1 MAEFRLIVETDARN
15 HRAEFRLLDESGAQL
30 GYQAVSLPDHG
41 LSYWEGLFDTR
52 RYVDRYAGNTQWEGS
67 DHPATKEEILDRL
80 GVFLGETVLGPEIMA
95 ALTRHRMRRTLLVH
109 LPNTAENPLAA
120 AFARVPWEIARSSP
134 ADAPLLHRN
143 LIVRMVTEDTAKPD
157 SLVLAEAQKV
167 ADGEA
172 PLKAL
177 FVFAE
182 APGSRPLSM
191 RLERDKLR
199 DLFFR
204 DVLPRNNV
212 RVDFLCHGVT
222 REMLKRR
229 IKDAGG
235 YHILH
240 WSGHGHYNELELLG
254 ADGKPDRI
262 TGPQLAD
269 LFAQAGGFIPHL
281 VFLSS
286 CLSGTFIDVKSWEQ
300 LQALA
305 TGTATGAEA
314 GADSAGPAA
323 KPDDSSQKATDRK
336 AGDRLLDHLMTEENG
351 YTGTALTLLRSGVP
365 QVAAMRYEVG
375 DDYARELAVNFYRHL
390 LADTGGHSAD
400 GALSLA
406 RGDLLEDTEE
416 AARLGV
422 INHATPLMFGQSG
435 RLVAPKAGRSGQL
448 AERDPK
454 PWPLLS
460 GGAKELDPRPDFT
473 GRGRELTRLNL
484 EWLAPGGPAATVI
497 QGLAGMGKTALASEA
512 IHLWHPRF
520 QWVFAFQSKPTE
532 TTVEEFF
539 RQMDIRLTMESGAY
553 RDRVAGSPYA
563 RIFLEPGPNLP
574 PEARY
579 PRMRTNLIAA
589 LRDEAALIVLDNFE
603 ANLKAFPDGDG
614 YACRNPEWDALLAE
628 LAAELPATE
637 SRLLITTRHLPAAL
651 AENPDAL
658 WLPLGP
664 LPMGEAAVF
673 VRSHEGLRRLIHD
686 PQKGTALFRRLL
698 SVTRCHPLIL
708 NRLAALAG
716 EPAELDRALDTLENQ
731 GYRNLPDL
739 FAGAADRKAEWDYL
753 EEVAAG
759 AVDFLIERLSPEARR
774 LLWMVTLANE
784 PVTEELI
791 AGVWG
796 GKALVD
802 EKANQLRRLLK
813 LVEMIPSMKEDEQ
826 LQAMLAQIPPELRE
840 KLEAGEDS
848 DDTPDG
854 PPLGEMLNRLHVS
867 GLISRETDPAAE
879 AEAPVFSFHELVR
892 ERMAEWMAARPDE
905 TGGRDR
911 EAVWIAYGERYAAA
925 FKQISASGKERAMET
940 AAEAGRRALVYMVRA
955 RAYDKLGSFASNLI
969 ANTRNPALLRG
980 VIAELKGVADTL
992 PAGEARWK
1000 GRANLA
1006 TAFLQSGRP
1015 DESLPFYEQAA
1026 AEAEA
1031 ARHWSDV
1038 GVICGNWA
1046 NALGDVGRLAE
1057 SKATQLKSAEAYK
1070 TAGDPEIKVIGREL
1084 EALRIDVYQ
1093 GHAETAL
1100 PEIES
1105 RLETLRRWWQ
1115 RRKAGEPAPE
1125 APDDRVLARAL
1136 VSGLD
1141 TAEYANGQLKNWDV
1155 CLKLLEEIEQ
1165 TKKDTGQSR
1174 HEQMQTRFN
1183 QYFPLI
1189 KLGRLDDARRALEEC
1204 LSVFREADDLT
1215 MQTKALSALADVW
1228 DERGDIRQAIELERR
1243 ALDVRN
1249 RLPDP
1254 GDRAI
1259 SHLNLGNYLYKLGNK
1274 EESAQHHLAAG
1285 IYYLCTGRHD
1295 PNWMGNLRNR
1305 IRREAQAN
1313 STYTLPRIPALLARP
1328 EFAPLNRWL
1337 AERGEDLEAL
1347 QGRVDGL
1354 VGEAANTEDTKDP
1367 MAVMPEPVKQVMAQL
1382 IQAAMAGQDVAPLLE
1397 EFRAKIKEAA
1407 PGNDAAIDEMVNGLA
1422 EQLAGLKD
1430 SGGEAE
1436 KR

>member
-1 MAEFRLIVETDARN
+1 MAEFRLIVETDAAN
-15 HRAEFRLLDESGAQL
+15 HRAEFRLKDESGAQL
-30 GYQAVSLPDHG
+30 GYQAVALPDHG

-52 RYVDRYAGNTQWEGS
+52 KYVDRYAGNTQWEGS

-95 ALTRHRMRRTLLVH
+95 ALTASRMRRTLLIH

-120 AFARVPWEIARSSP
+120 AFARVPWEIARSSQEE
-134 ADAPLLHRN
+134 DPLLHQA
-143 LIVRMVTEDTAKPD
+143 LIVRMVTEDTAEPD
-157 SLVLAEAQKV
+157 SLMLAEAQKV
-167 ADGEA
+167 ADGEV

-191 RLERDKLR
+191 RLERDRLR

-204 DVLPRNNV
+204 DVLPRHNV

-222 REMLKRR
+222 REALRR
-229 IKDAGG
+229 QIQEAEG

-240 WSGHGHYNELELLG
+240 WSGHGHLNRLELLG
-254 ADGKPDRI
+254 GDGKADRI

-269 LFAQAGGFIPHL
+269 LFAQAGGFIPYL

-314 GADSAGPAA
+314 GADTADPAA
-323 KPDDSSQKATDRK
+323 TPDGTPSDMPTDKGDRK
-336 AGDRLLDHLMTEENG
+336 ADDRLLDHLMTEENG

-375 DDYARELAVNFYRHL
+375 DDYARELALGFYRHL
-390 LADTGGHSAD
+390 LADTGGHTAD

-406 RGDLLEDTEE
+406 RGDLLEDAEE

-435 RLVAPKAGRSGQL
+435 RLVEPKAERSGQL
-448 AERDPK
+448 AKRDPK

-484 EWLAPGGPAATVI
+484 EWLAPGGPAAAVI

-520 QWVFAFQSKPTE
+520 QWVFAFQSKPAE

-539 RQMDIRLTMESGAY
+539 RQMDQRLALESKVYGK
-553 RDRVAGSPYA
+553 RVAESPYA
-563 RIFLEPGPNLP
+563 RIFLEPDPHLP

-603 ANLKAFPDGDG
+603 TNLKDFPDGDG
-614 YACRNPEWDALLAE
+614 YACRNPEWDALLTE
-628 LAAELPATE
+628 LAAELPATD

-651 AENPDAL
+651 AGNPDAL

-664 LPMGEAAVF
+664 LPFLEAAVF
-673 VRSHEGLRRLIHD
+673 VRSHEGLRLLIH
-686 PQKGTALFRRLL
+686 KKETGKALLRRLL

-716 EPAELDRALDTLENQ
+716 EPAELDRALDTLETQ
-731 GYRNLPDL
+731 GYHNLPDL
-739 FAGAADRKAEWDYL
+739 FAGAADQKAEWNYL

-759 AVDFLIERLSPEARR
+759 AVDFLIQRLSPEARR

-784 PVTEELI
+784 PVTEEMM
-791 AGVWG
+791 AAVWDG
-796 GKALVD
+796 LSVG
-802 EKANQLRRLLK
+802 
-813 LVEMIPSMKEDEQ
+813 
-826 LQAMLAQIPPELRE
+826 EL
-840 KLEAGEDS
+840 
-848 DDTPDG
+848 
-854 PPLGEMLNRLHVS
+854 LNRLHVS

-879 AEAPVFSFHELVR
+879 AETPVFSFHELVR

-905 TGGRDR
+905 TGARTR
-911 EAVWIAYGERYAAA
+911 EAVWIAYGERYAAI
-925 FKQISASGKERAMET
+925 FDQIRASGKERAMET

-955 RAYDKLGSFASNLI
+955 GAYDKLGSFASGLV
-969 ANTRNPALLRG
+969 TGTSDPALLRG
-980 VIAELKGVADTL
+980 VIAELKGVADAL
-992 PAGEARWK
+992 PAGKTRWSV
-1000 GRANLA
+1000 RTYLA
-1006 TAFLQSGRP
+1006 DALWRSGRP
-1015 DESLPFYEQAA
+1015 DEALPFYEPAA
-1026 AEAEA
+1026 AEAGA
-1031 ARHWSDV
+1031 AGHWSHV
-1038 GVICGNWA
+1038 GTICGNWA
-1046 NALGDVGRLAE
+1046 GALLMVGRLAE
-1057 SKATQLKSAEAYK
+1057 SKGTHLKSAEAYK
-1070 TAGDPEIKVIGREL
+1070 TAGSPEINVIGREL
-1084 EALRIDVYQ
+1084 EAFRIDVYQ

-1105 RLETLRRWWQ
+1105 RLETVRGWWQ
-1115 RRKAGEPAPE
+1115 RRKAGESVPE
-1125 APDDRVLARAL
+1125 APDDGFLARVL
-1136 VSGLD
+1136 VGGLD
-1141 TAEYANGQLKNWDV
+1141 IAEDANWQLENWNA

-1165 TKKDTGQSR
+1165 TKRDTGQSR
-1174 HEQMQTRFN
+1174 HEQMRTRFN
-1183 QYFPLI
+1183 KYLPLI
-1189 KLGRLDDARRALEEC
+1189 KLGRLDDARRVQEEC
-1204 LSVFREADDLT
+1204 LAVFREVGDLT
-1215 MQTKALSALADVW
+1215 NQSKALSALATVW
-1228 DERGDIRQAIELERR
+1228 KERGDIRQAIELERR
-1243 ALDVRN
+1243 ALDVCN

-1259 SHLNLGNYLYKLGNK
+1259 SHLNLGNYLDNSGMKD
-1274 EESAQHHLAAG
+1274 ESANHHLAAG
-1285 IYYLCTGRHD
+1285 IYYLCTGRHE

-1305 IRREAQAN
+1305 IRREAKSN
-1313 STYTLPRIPALLARP
+1313 STYALPRIPALLAHP
-1328 EFAPLNRWL
+1328 EFEPLKRWL
-1337 AERGEDLEAL
+1337 TERGEDLEEL

-1354 VGEAANTEDTKDP
+1354 VGEAESAANSQTEHP
-1367 MAVMPEPVKQVMAQL
+1367 MANMPEPVKQAMARL
-1382 IQAAMAGQDVAPLLE
+1382 IQAAQAGEDVAPLAADLRTKLNEAFPGE
-1397 EFRAKIKEAA
+1397 ESEVDQWVDRL
-1407 PGNDAAIDEMVNGLA
+1407 V
-1422 EQLAGLKD
+1422 EQL
-1430 SGGEAE
+1430 GGTG
-1436 KR
+1436 K

>member
-1 MAEFRLIVETDARN
+1 MAEFRLIVETDAAN
-15 HRAEFRLLDESGAQL
+15 HRAEFRLVDEGGAQL
-30 GYQAVSLPDHG
+30 GYQAVALPDHG

-52 RYVDRYAGNTQWEGS
+52 RYVDRYAGNTRWEGS
-67 DHPATKEEILDRL
+67 DHTATKEEILDRL
-80 GVFLGETVLGPEIMA
+80 GLFLGETVLGPKIMA
-95 ALTRHRMRRTLLVH
+95 ALTGSRMRRTLLVQ

-120 AFARVPWEIARSSP
+120 AFARVPWEIARTSP
-134 ADAPLLHRN
+134 EENPLLRQN
-143 LIVRMVTEDTAKPD
+143 LIVRMVTEDTAAPD
-157 SLVLAEAQKV
+157 PLVLAEARRV
-167 ADGEA
+167 ADGEV

-191 RLERDKLR
+191 RLERDRLR
-199 DLFFR
+199 ELFFR
-204 DVLPRNNV
+204 DVLPRHNV

-222 REMLKRR
+222 REALRR
-229 IKDAGG
+229 QIQEAKG

-240 WSGHGHYNELELLG
+240 WSGHGHFNMLELLG
-254 ADGKPDRI
+254 ADGKADRI

-269 LFAQAGGFIPHL
+269 LFAQSGGFIPHL

-314 GADSAGPAA
+314 GADSADPAA
-323 KPDDSSQKATDRK
+323 TPDDSSQKATDRK

-375 DDYARELAVNFYRHL
+375 DEYARELALNFYRHL
-390 LADTGGHSAD
+390 LADTGGHTAD

-406 RGDLLEDTEE
+406 RGDLLEDAEE
-416 AARLGV
+416 AARLGM

-435 RLVAPKAGRSGQL
+435 RLVEPKAGRSGQL

-484 EWLAPGGPAATVI
+484 EWLAPGGPAAVVV

-512 IHLWHPRF
+512 VHLWHPRF
-520 QWVFAFQSKPTE
+520 QWVFAFQSKPRE

-539 RQMDIRLTMESGAY
+539 RQMDLRLILESKVYGK
-553 RDRVAGSPYA
+553 RVAGSPYA
-563 RIFLEPGPNLP
+563 RIFLEPDPHLP

-603 ANLKAFPDGDG
+603 TNLKDFPDGDG

-628 LAAELPATE
+628 LAAELPATD
-637 SRLLITTRHLPAAL
+637 SRLLVTTRHLPAAL
-651 AENPDAL
+651 AGNPNAL

-673 VRSHEGLRRLIHD
+673 VRSHEGLRLLIH
-686 PQKGTALFRRLL
+686 KKETGKALLRRLL

-716 EPAELDRALDTLENQ
+716 EPAELDRALDTLEKQ

-739 FAGAADRKAEWDYL
+739 FAGAADQKTEWDYL
-753 EEVAAG
+753 EDVAAG
-759 AVDFLIERLSPEARR
+759 AVDFLIQRLSPEARR

-784 PVTEELI
+784 PVGEEMM
-791 AGVWG
+791 AAVWDG
-796 GKALVD
+796 LPAAKMLSR
-802 EKANQLRRLLK
+802 LR
-813 LVEMIPSMKEDEQ
+813 
-826 LQAMLAQIPPELRE
+826 
-840 KLEAGEDS
+840 
-848 DDTPDG
+848 
-854 PPLGEMLNRLHVS
+854 VS
-867 GLISRETDPAAE
+867 GLISRETDPGAE
-879 AEAPVFSFHELVR
+879 TEMPVFSFHELVR
-892 ERMAEWMAARPDE
+892 ERMAEWMAAHPDE

-925 FKQISASGKERAMET
+925 FDQIRASGKERAMET

-955 RAYDKLGSFASNLI
+955 GAYDKLGSFASRLVTG
-969 ANTRNPALLRG
+969 TRNPALLRG
-980 VIAELKGVADTL
+980 VIAELKNVADTL
-992 PAGEARWK
+992 PAGETRWSV
-1000 GRANLA
+1000 RTYLA
-1006 TAFLQSGRP
+1006 DALDNSGQS
-1015 DESLPFYEQAA
+1015 DQALPFFEQAA

-1031 ARHWSDV
+1031 AGDWSDV
-1038 GVICGNWA
+1038 GWICGNWA
-1046 NALGDVGRLAE
+1046 NALGDVGRLVE
-1057 SKATQLKSAEAYK
+1057 SKKLHLKSSEANQK
-1070 TAGDPEIKVIGREL
+1070 AGKPEVNVIGSQL

-1105 RLETLRRWWQ
+1105 RLETVRRWWQ
-1115 RRKAGEPAPE
+1115 RRKAGEPVPE
-1125 APDDRVLARAL
+1125 APDDGFFARAL

-1141 TAEYANGQLKNWDV
+1141 IAMNANHQLKNWDA
-1155 CLKLLEEIEQ
+1155 CLKLLEEMEQ
-1165 TKKDTGQSR
+1165 TDRDTGQSR
-1174 HEQMQTRFN
+1174 HEQMRTRAN
-1183 QYFPLI
+1183 QYAPLMR
-1189 KLGRLDDARRALEEC
+1189 LGRLDKAQHVMEEC
-1204 LSVFREADDLT
+1204 LAVFREVGDLT
-1215 MQTKALSALADVW
+1215 DQSKALSALADVW
-1228 DERGDIRQAIELERR
+1228 NERGDIRQAIELERR
-1243 ALDVRN
+1243 TLDVRN

-1254 GDRAI
+1254 GDRTI
-1259 SHLNLGNYLYKLGNK
+1259 SHHQLCNYLEKAGQN
-1274 EESAQHHLAAG
+1274 EEMAAHDLSAGLYSLVSGRGEHLK
-1285 IYYLCTGRHD
+1285 R
-1295 PNWMGNLRNR
+1295 WMNDLR
-1305 IRREAQAN
+1305 IRRNRAAQAGE
-1313 STYTLPRIPALLARP
+1313 TYTLPRIPALLARP
-1328 EFAPLNRWL
+1328 EFEPLKRWL
-1337 AERGEDLEAL
+1337 AERGVDLEEL

-1354 VGEAANTEDTKDP
+1354 VGEVER
-1367 MAVMPEPVKQVMAQL
+1367 E
-1382 IQAAMAGQDVAPLLE
+1382 
-1397 EFRAKIKEAA
+1397 AKN
-1407 PGNDAAIDEMVNGLA
+1407 P
-1422 EQLAGLKD
+1422 
-1430 SGGEAE
+1430 
-1436 KR
+1436 